1 VPAKQRQQQIWQLSR
16 SQFKSIFQGL
26 EFQDEPKPS
35 GIAERLVS
43 LTPRQRAFVT
53 HWYEIAERSDS
64 EVAKL
69 FLRRAP
75 LALSLMD
82 FDGVEAWLLQA
93 LEQLDQRGLG
103 WAVDVLNNAE
113 RFAAERTQHQQT
125 LALAEISTLLSRLTT
140 GLGGRELRIAA
151 AKESYTD
158 TETLY
163 LPAEIS
169 PREQAFTVYKT
180 MAVHHWAQ
188 TWYGS
193 WRQAVLDELLARSDQ
208 ARVWTVYA
216 GLERLRLDALIAR
229 ELPGLY
235 RYMQALGAEP
245 SLSGPWQLAAERLR
259 QPQASVETSLGLI
272 EQMPAEAP
280 PAAAYH
286 GVFNPRQV
294 QLKLQARV
302 QHERKQLRLLAGK
315 LQQQVDEEEQD
326 QDATA
331 RADKQPRQRKPSE
344 GFTLVQGEP
353 GQSGRIVFQLQLAEQ
368 EIDVPD
374 SMREL
379 LNSIYQDLGEVPADY
394 LQSIGRRLYDA
405 GHHSETITPAYATG
419 GLDGADKLVRLP
431 EWDHTRQRFRADYCV
446 LREYTIT
453 PQCDADGADF
463 VAETRRKYHNLLKS
477 IRRSFE
483 VLLGAER
490 LERRQPDGDD
500 IDLDALVQA
509 RVDASQGEE
518 MNAAVYTRLRH
529 NARSI
534 AVMFMVDMS
543 GSTKGWVNLAEREAL
558 VLLCEALE
566 TIGDRY
572 AIYGFSGRTH
582 QRVDVYRIKTFDE
595 RFSTPVKNRIAAI
608 QPRAYTRLGAPI
620 RYLGGLLQ
628 QQPARHKLLITLS
641 DGKPEDYG
649 SYYGRY
655 GIEDTRHALLE
666 LRRDGVHPFCITID
680 KEGGDYLPHMYGPA
694 NYALIDE
701 VPKLPLKVADIY
713 RKLTT

>member
-1 VPAKQRQQQIWQLSR
+1 
-16 SQFKSIFQGL
+16 
-26 EFQDEPKPS
+26 
-35 GIAERLVS
+35 
-43 LTPRQRAFVT
+43 
-53 HWYEIAERSDS
+53 
-64 EVAKL
+64 VA
-69 FLRRAP
+69 
-75 LALSLMD
+75 
-82 FDGVEAWLLQA
+82 
-93 LEQLDQRGLG
+93 
-103 WAVDVLNNAE
+103 
-113 RFAAERTQHQQT
+113 
-125 LALAEISTLLSRLTT
+125 
-140 GLGGRELRIAA
+140 
-151 AKESYTD
+151 
-158 TETLY
+158 
-163 LPAEIS
+163 
-169 PREQAFTVYKT
+169 
-180 MAVHHWAQ
+180 HHWAQ
-188 TWYGS
+188 TRYGTWHES
-193 WRQAVLDELLARSDQ
+193 VLDDLLARSDQ
-208 ARVWTVYA
+208 SQVWTVFV
-216 GLERLRLDALIAR
+216 GLERLRLDAIIAR

-235 RYMQALGAEP
+235 RSMQALGSEP
-245 SLSGPWQLAAERLR
+245 ELQGTWQGAAKQLR
-259 QPQASVETSLGLI
+259 QPQASVETSVALI
-272 EQMPAEAP
+272 PQIADEPP
-280 PAAAYH
+280 PAAVYH

-294 QLKLQARV
+294 QLKQQARIRR
-302 QHERKQLRLLAGK
+302 ERDQLRLLAGK
-315 LQQQVDEEEQD
+315 LQQQLNEEED
-326 QDATA
+326 FSGN
-331 RADKQPRQRKPSE
+331 ADKQPRQRKPSE

-368 EIDVPD
+368 HIDIPD

-379 LNSIYQDLGEVPADY
+379 LNSIYQDLGQVPEEY
-394 LQSIGRRLYDA
+394 LQGIGRRLYDA
-405 GHHSETITPAYATG
+405 EQSQPSAAVTYATG
-419 GLDGADKLVRLP
+419 GLDGADKLLRLP
-431 EWDHTRQRFRADYCV
+431 EWDHTRQRFRPDYCT

-453 PQCDADGADF
+453 PQQAAEGVDF
-463 VAETRRKYHNLLKS
+463 VTATRRKHHNLLKS

-490 LERRQPDGDD
+490 LERRQLDGDD

-509 RVDASQGEE
+509 RVDAQQGEE
-518 MNAAVYTRLRH
+518 MSAAVYTRLRH

-534 AVMFMVDMS
+534 AVVFMVDMS
-543 GSTKGWVNLAEREAL
+543 GSTKGWVNQAEREAL

-595 RFSTPVKNRIAAI
+595 RFTTVVKGRIAAI

-666 LRRDGVHPFCITID
+666 LRRDGVYPFCITID